1 MMGGSNQA
9 PVVAQ
14 AGAEAVAPETF
25 SLAQETQQ
33 ALQRDLNI
41 LSEPTSDRASKRRAM
56 DHIKKEV
63 FSKPGKSQDP
73 SFYRLVFDGLQRP
86 LLRCLSD
93 SVENCRETSC
103 GIIVNFA
110 NSMDNVTPFLPYI
123 VPAIVA
129 RLDQPEIVEPAEEVR
144 LLLVQALTRFVV
156 LAQERFA
163 PYVED
168 SVRVL
173 QKTFCDPFPDIKKE
187 SCLLV
192 MELSKHCAR
201 AVAFHGATVAKA
213 IIPAMQHRHSAVR
226 CLALRAVRDAM
237 IVDASALDDVLEP
250 LRQLALDKSQS
261 VRESLYST
269 AGDWLLKLPDR
280 WSLGYKVLPLLLAGF
295 SDDIPKAVTLS
306 ADYMDRVGK
315 LYEEEWNDRVKDE
328 MDYTA
333 DERTDRPRIG
343 CRHFARENTQK
354 IVNQMLEGMADWN
367 VEVRIKSTQILAT
380 FIRFC
385 EEKITGYAGVILPAL
400 YKVLATDEPPV
411 AAQALKV
418 AEILGLHVEPD
429 VYLEVLVPALT
440 NGGGGAT
447 QFRLGCLRTL
457 QALISGTPPSRL
469 DAARIQRLTTVLQDR
484 ELMNNENTEVLAE
497 VASVAAALTKVV
509 ATTLPTDAAAT
520 RENCC
525 LELFVLLA
533 YLHSVNEDKSVTENA
548 LLRSKCV
555 EAFGVLATVGGSDV
569 GPQDLF
575 ASFFAVM
582 IERLV
587 VTEPSWTRHSPEL
600 RLLKTL
606 TAAAG
611 PAVGLRLDLVI
622 PLLSRMSAKDKE
634 IEVRETVLDV
644 FLPLLASENTPLNS
658 AGQLP
663 SYGPAILEHVVL
675 TNGIWKPGRKAAAL
689 RNKTIRTLLA
699 MLASRPAGDACVG
712 VVYAKD
718 LAAIWDAHLMAL
730 LISVLE
736 DDDMAARRDTLSIFE
751 HLLHSLQ
758 FDAATFKKLYPELLK
773 RLDDAHDE
781 LRIKT
786 ARTWPRFFAAI
797 RGWQERVAPL
807 RAAAGDGPITVVVN
821 DAGVVDLSSDAKGTL
836 VELRLDDVHWTAMI
850 KGLTIHMDDPNPE
863 LQQSV
868 FEALESALTLAPP
881 ALVREHLVSVRGRH
895 RNPRHIDALLAKL
908 PPAAQ

>member
-14 AGAEAVAPETF
+14 AAAEAIALETL
-25 SLAQETQQ
+25 SSAQETQQ

-41 LSEPTSDRASKRRAM
+41 LSEPTSDRASKRRAL
-56 DHIKKEV
+56 DHIKKQV
-63 FSKPGKSQDP
+63 FSKPGGSSDP
-73 SFYRLVFDGLQRP
+73 TFYRLVFEGLHKP
-86 LLRCLSD
+86 LLRCVAD
-93 SVENCRETSC
+93 TVENCREMSC
-103 GIIVNFA
+103 GIIVSFA
-110 NSMDNVTPFLPYI
+110 NSMDDVTPFLPYI
-123 VPAIVA
+123 VPAIAA

-144 LLLVQALTRFVV
+144 LLLVQALTQLVV
-156 LAQERFA
+156 LAQVRFA

-187 SCLLV
+187 SCKLV

-201 AVAFHGATVAKA
+201 AVAFHGATVTKA

-237 IVDASALDDVLEP
+237 SVDASALDDVLEP

-280 WSLGYKVLPLLLAGF
+280 WSLGYKILPLLLAGL

-306 ADYMDRVGK
+306 ADYMDRIGK
-315 LYEEEWNDRVKDE
+315 LYEDEWNDRVKDE
-328 MDYTA
+328 MDYTTNDA
-333 DERTDRPRIG
+333 ADRPRVG
-343 CRHFARENTQK
+343 CRHFARDNTQK

-367 VEVRIKSTQILAT
+367 VDVRIKSTQILAT

-400 YKVLATDEPPV
+400 YKVLATDEPAV

-418 AEILGLHVEPD
+418 AEIFSLHVEPD
-429 VYLEVLVPALT
+429 VYLEVLVPALAS
-440 NGGGGAT
+440 GGGGAT
-447 QFRLGCLRTL
+447 QFRLGCLRIL
-457 QALISGTPPSRL
+457 QALISGTPLTRL
-469 DAARIQRLTTVLQDR
+469 DAARVQRLTYVLQDR
-484 ELMNNENTEVLAE
+484 ELMNNENTDVLAE

-509 ATTLPTDAAAT
+509 ATSPRSDDAAGK
-520 RENCC
+520 ESCC

-533 YLHSVNEDKSVTENA
+533 YLHSVNEDKSVPENA
-548 LLRSKCV
+548 FLRSKCV
-555 EAFGVLATVGGSDV
+555 EALDHLATVGGRDV

-575 ASFFAVM
+575 ATFFGIM

-587 VTEPSWTRHSPEL
+587 VTEQSWTRYSPEL

-606 TAAAG
+606 TVAAG
-611 PAVGLRLDLVI
+611 PAIGLQLDLVI
-622 PLLSRMSAKDKE
+622 PLLSRMSAKDRD
-634 IEVRETVLDV
+634 IEVRETVLDI
-644 FLPLLASENTPLNS
+644 FLPLLALENTPLNS
-658 AGQLP
+658 SGRLP
-663 SYGPAILEHVVL
+663 TYGSAILEHVIL

-689 RNKTIRTLLA
+689 RNKTVKTFLA
-699 MLASRPAGDACVG
+699 MLASPPAGEACIG
-712 VVYAKD
+712 IFNIKD
-718 LAAIWDAHLMAL
+718 LAAVWDAHLMAL

-736 DDDMAARRDTLSIFE
+736 DDDIAARRDTLSILENLFGC
-751 HLLHSLQ
+751 LQ

-773 RLDDAHDE
+773 RLDDAHDDI
-781 LRIKT
+781 RIKT
-786 ARTWPRFFAAI
+786 ARIWPRLLTAMRA
-797 RGWQERVAPL
+797 WQERIAPL
-807 RAAAGDGPITVVVN
+807 RAQAGDGPITVIVT
-821 DAGVVDLSSDAKGTL
+821 DAGQVDLSPDAKGAL
-836 VELRLDDVHWTAMI
+836 VELRLDDVHWTAMV

-868 FEALESALTLAPP
+868 FEALESMLTLAPP
-881 ALVREHLVSVRGRH
+881 VLVREHLMSVHSRH
-895 RNPRHIDALLAKL
+895 RNPRLIDALLAKL
-908 PPAAQ
+908 PPPG